1 MKIRTLIT
9 HAAALVLAAAVMTSC
24 DKTPQQPP
32 RFAMDEV
39 YVAID
44 ETFQPIMQEEIF
56 VFNAR
61 HQDTEVHASYTTETE
76 AINSL
81 LQDSIRL
88 IVATRPLSD
97 SEIKTVKAHKLNV
110 RQQCI
115 GYDAVALI
123 VHRNNP
129 DTAITLAEVK
139 QVMQGSLKRWEQLGK
154 ATTTGDIQVVFDNQN
169 SSTVRYV
176 RDSLCGGA
184 ALGKHLTALKSNQE
198 VIDFIKAN
206 PRSIGVVGADWIKNP
221 NDTSKV
227 SFDPSIGVMLVSN
240 QREGAEYV
248 RPYQYHIATGGY
260 PLVRSVWMILTDPM
274 STSMTRN
281 FYQFVSG
288 NDGQLILVKNSQ
300 LLPNM
305 PVQVKDVNNRKGK

>member
-1 MKIRTLIT
+1 MKAFL
-9 HAAALVLAAAVMTSC
+9 LLATFMLGCVILSC
-24 DKTPQQPP
+24 DKSPSVPQ
-32 RFAMDEV
+32 RFATDQV

-44 ETFQPIMQEEIF
+44 ETFQPIMQEQVF
-56 VFNAR
+56 VFNA
-61 HQDTEVHASYTTETE
+61 HHPETQVHATYATETE
-76 AINSL
+76 AINRL

-88 IVATRPLSD
+88 ILATRPLSD
-97 SEIKTVKAHKLNV
+97 AEIKKIKTHKLNV
-110 RQQCI
+110 RQQCV

-129 DTAITLAEVK
+129 DTAITLSEVK
-139 QVMQGSLKRWEQLGK
+139 AVMQGTINRWEKLRK
-154 ATTTGDIQVVFDNQN
+154 ATTKGDIQVVFDNQN

-184 ALGKHLTALKSNQE
+184 TLGKHLTALKSNQE

-221 NDTSKV
+221 NDTSKI
-227 SFDPSIGVMLVSN
+227 SFDPTIRVILVSN
-240 QREGAEYV
+240 EREGAEYV
-248 RPYQYHIATGGY
+248 RPYQYNIAIGSY

-281 FYQFVSG
+281 FFQFVTG
-288 NDGQLILVKNSQ
+288 NDGQLIFVKNSQ